1 MTRADI
7 DNGDARVFEIF
18 SQRVSTQDRCARL
31 SDQHAYG
38 KQVVF
43 MGATGV
49 GQDGMDHGVSLA
61 ESVGDCLFSAVPL
74 MLADTDFAMPKITV
88 RAFARVAQSD
98 NFESQIFDD
107 LQGGFGEIQM
117 GDRKTGS
124 YLMDGIPTAGQA
136 VSGKDLI

>member
-1 MTRADI
+1 
-7 DNGDARVFEIF
+7 
-18 SQRVSTQDRCARL
+18 
-31 SDQHAYG
+31 
-38 KQVVF
+38 
-43 MGATGV
+43 
-49 GQDGMDHGVSLA
+49 
-61 ESVGDCLFSAVPL
+61 